1 MSSRFQYFKYLE
13 TTTLSATTTAEKE
26 EKILRQLQESVA
38 KKLDFFKRAVAANE
52 QEETEGEETEGE
64 ETKGEETETETETDE
79 TENKNKKRPRL
90 TANDDFDE
98 QLKNISSTDKW
109 MSPPS
114 SPLSL
119 LSKPS
124 TPQILYDDFELD
136 WFTADEECVTDTSTS
151 SLGRAKVARTCAA
164 RFPNKAAAKAAAEDA
179 KATKATNFF
188 AEFMAWYKA
197 EQISCFAH
205 YKEFFKIK
213 PISSCGRREYK
224 KYGFTYKQYL
234 QYLDVLLYIDYMVK
248 YDVGNNDYYKKMKL
262 HFMSILATL

>member
-114 SPLSL
+114 SPSSLSFPLSPLSL

-164 RFPNKAAAKAAAEDA
+164 RFQNNAAAKAAKTAAEDA

-188 AEFMAWYKA
+188 AELMSWYKA

-205 YKEFFKIK
+205 
-213 PISSCGRREYK
+213 
-224 KYGFTYKQYL
+224 
-234 QYLDVLLYIDYMVK
+234 
-248 YDVGNNDYYKKMKL
+248 
-262 HFMSILATL
+262 